1 MFKALCCVAVV
12 FAIVGRPVFA
22 EDAKQADGA
31 LGFTVKSIDGKEV
44 NLAKYKGKV
53 VVIVNVASQCGLTP
67 QYEGLESLY
76 EKYGEKGLAVLG
88 FPCNQ
93 FGEQEPGTEK
103 EIAAFCKD
111 NYGVKFDMFAKVDV
125 NGEKASDLY
134 KYLTNLETAPK
145 GSGKISWNFEKFVIN
160 REGNVIARFKPQ
172 TEPTDAELIAVIEKS
187 LEEKTK

>member
-1 MFKALCCVAVV
+1 MFKPLACLALA
-12 FAIVGRPVFA
+12 FAFISTPVFA
-22 EDAKQADGA
+22 EDAQQKDGA

-67 QYEGLESLY
+67 QYEGLETLY
-76 EKYGEKGLAVLG
+76 EKYGDKGLAVLG

-111 NYGVKFDMFAKVDV
+111 NYNVKFDMFAKVDV
-125 NGEKASDLY
+125 NGDKASDLY
-134 KYLTNLETAPK
+134 KYLTNVESAPK
-145 GSGKISWNFEKFVIN
+145 GPGKVAWNFEKFVIN

-172 TEPTDAELIAVIEKS
+172 TEPNDAELLEVIDKA